1 MAIMPMLLYPLMGM
15 AMMQVAQ
22 FMRES
27 PSRVWIVGEEKLPA
41 SPPLIVGGKF
51 NSTFGETESQLI
63 ELIGSSAGDG
73 HFESLVKSATSD
85 SDDSPS
91 VEEIIRQEMQK
102 RKMDLAIFIPN
113 QIQIPEHSGPDTAT
127 EGQLSTPAS
136 ATQVFVLTDSA
147 IDKSRIASERV
158 NRILN
163 EWSKELS

>member
-1 MAIMPMLLYPLMGM
+1 MNWPTIKLIFRRELRDQLRDRRTLFTVAIMPMLLYPLMGM

-85 SDDSPS
+85 SDDSSS

-102 RKMDLAIFIPN
+102 
-113 QIQIPEHSGPDTAT
+113 
-127 EGQLSTPAS
+127 
-136 ATQVFVLTDSA
+136 
-147 IDKSRIASERV
+147 
-158 NRILN
+158 
-163 EWSKELS
+163 